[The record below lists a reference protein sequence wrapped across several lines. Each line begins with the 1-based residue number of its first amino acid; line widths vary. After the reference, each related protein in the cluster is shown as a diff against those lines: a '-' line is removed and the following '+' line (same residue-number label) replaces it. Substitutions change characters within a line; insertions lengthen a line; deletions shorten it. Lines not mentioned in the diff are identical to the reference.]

1 MDLGKDVPRN
11 NGFSGLMKSSFSRA
25 RNLLL
30 LYQFF
35 SHKISYLP
43 RRKSVFSLRITIHS
57 TDGWCFRKL
66 AQGSTEEGWIQ
77 TKESQDSPTEGE
89 DSPGRGGVGREEVC
103 GEKDFRLGQGQG
115 GVLAPEEHWLE
126 SMWQEY
132 LISWTVW
139 LASPAWKWPVW
150 LSTM

>member
-1 MDLGKDVPRN
+1 MDGASENWHRVPLRKV
-11 NGFSGLMKSSFSRA
+11 GYKQKKS
-25 RNLLL
+25 
-30 LYQFF
+30 QE
-35 SHKISYLP
+35 
-43 RRKSVFSLRITIHS
+43 
-57 TDGWCFRKL
+57 W
-66 AQGSTEEGWIQ
+66 
-77 TKESQDSPTEGE
+77 PTEGE

-126 SMWQEY
+126 ALWQEY